1 MDAQGSSWEM
11 VVLRKEVE
19 VKLKMPLNNYDALLL
34 VLRRCQ
40 PKSASRR
47 SDIVRL
53 GDRFRYGDL
62 ENAILSGRMF
72 IGE

>member
-34 VLRRCQ
+34 ALRRCQ

-53 GDRFRYGDL
+53 GDRFQYGDL

>member
-34 VLRRCQ
+34 ALLRCQ

-53 GDRFRYGDL
+53 DDRFRYGDL
-62 ENAILSGRMF
+62 ENAILSGRIF